1 MKLSAITLSM
11 YLIGAVSVSSY
22 PIRGS
27 ESEFDPDS
35 SGPAGLDMS
44 ISTGSHQTKES
55 KGSALGQTKVGPL
68 KSKESIQGT
77 SKSSAIKGR
86 VEVPP
91 EDSYK
96 PTETTKKQFQWSKLK
111 GKNEP
116 PKGGSL
122 KPKEFTQDQSTWYMD
137 SENDRPKP
145 LKVPQPQKQNNRDI
159 TTPKKGFN
167 PASSGPA
174 GLDMSISTG
183 SHQTKESKGSAL
195 GQTKVGPLKSKESIQ
210 GTSKSSAI
218 KGRVEVPSED
228 SYKSKGAA
236 QKQFQWSK
244 LKGKNEPPK
253 GGSLEP
259 KEFTQDQST
268 WYAGSDDDRPKPL
281 KVPQPQKQNN
291 EVIKT
296 PKKGLNSDSSGPAG
310 LDMSISTGSHQTK
323 ESKGSAL
330 GQTKVGPLKSKE
342 SIQGTSKSS
351 AIKGRVEV
359 PPEDSYKPTETTKKQ
374 FQWSKLKGKNEPPK
388 GGSLEPKEF
397 TQDQSTWYA
406 GSDDDRPKP
415 LKVPQPQKQNNE
427 VIKTPKKGF
436 NPASSGP
443 AGLDMSISTGSHQT
457 KESKGS
463 ALGQTKEDSLEPE
476 ESAKSSSKSS
486 AIKGRVEVPPEDSYK
501 PTETT
506 KKPFQWSKLKGNNG
520 SSKGG
525 SLKPTKTTQGSS
537 KSSSVSGDDGPK
549 KTQDPPT
556 QKQNNEV
563 ITAPKVGSN
572 RGSSSSTGAAAVPN
586 GAIDTGSHQT
596 KDNNKS
602 ALGQAKGAD
611 SSIPNSLA
619 LESTN
624 PDLPGQ
630 LIDSQEKK
638 KPIPNPT
645 PSESTPE
652 VASVREFL
660 ALGDSGVSLK
670 NRQAGALKLFL
681 HLNKPVKRNENLYTL
696 QVIETPEKEKI
707 EQGNMMTYFEST
719 YKIKKKNQKLLTC
732 ERDIF
737 SFPTTG
743 PSLASKYFEA
753 KKSQTKSQ
761 TKAIEKRALTDEEE
775 GEYLIHLCLTARGKL
790 LSAQSESRQ
799 TWLELTEDQKK
810 FYQYLKPVTTHMIFQ
825 LAKST
830 TASQ

>member
-122 KPKEFTQDQSTWYMD
+122 
-137 SENDRPKP
+137 
-145 LKVPQPQKQNNRDI
+145 
-159 TTPKKGFN
+159 
-167 PASSGPA
+167 
-174 GLDMSISTG
+174 
-183 SHQTKESKGSAL
+183 
-195 GQTKVGPLKSKESIQ
+195 
-210 GTSKSSAI
+210 
-218 KGRVEVPSED
+218 
-228 SYKSKGAA
+228 
-236 QKQFQWSK
+236 
-244 LKGKNEPPK
+244 
-253 GGSLEP
+253 EP

-268 WYAGSDDDRPKPL
+268 C
-281 KVPQPQKQNN
+281 
-291 EVIKT
+291 
-296 PKKGLNSDSSGPAG
+296 
-310 LDMSISTGSHQTK
+310 
-323 ESKGSAL
+323 
-330 GQTKVGPLKSKE
+330 
-342 SIQGTSKSS
+342 
-351 AIKGRVEV
+351 
-359 PPEDSYKPTETTKKQ
+359 
-374 FQWSKLKGKNEPPK
+374 
-388 GGSLEPKEF
+388 
-397 TQDQSTWYA
+397 
-406 GSDDDRPKP
+406 
-415 LKVPQPQKQNNE
+415 
-427 VIKTPKKGF
+427 
-436 NPASSGP
+436 
-443 AGLDMSISTGSHQT
+443 
-457 KESKGS
+457 
-463 ALGQTKEDSLEPE
+463 
-476 ESAKSSSKSS
+476 
-486 AIKGRVEVPPEDSYK
+486 
-501 PTETT
+501 
-506 KKPFQWSKLKGNNG
+506 
-520 SSKGG
+520 
-525 SLKPTKTTQGSS
+525 
-537 KSSSVSGDDGPK
+537 
-549 KTQDPPT
+549 
-556 QKQNNEV
+556 
-563 ITAPKVGSN
+563 
-572 RGSSSSTGAAAVPN
+572 STGAAAVPN